1 MKKQLYVLVA
11 LLVATSMILAACGA
25 TPTAVPATAA
35 QPTQAPEAKPVT
47 LTVWTGFP
55 ELEPL
60 YMGVADQFKA
70 IHPNVTVEFLSTTL
84 REFELKLQ
92 AALPTGTGPDV
103 FDVGMNITPIL
114 IEGQLLDPNPPAV
127 DQWVKSGAYTPFV
140 VDYITYDGKT
150 YGIPMLDGSLASLF
164 YNKDMFKAAGLDPE
178 KPPTTFD
185 EMMEDAKKL
194 VQYDSAGNITVSG
207 MSMRLSGQGS
217 GIAEKFWF
225 FLHNMGGD
233 IIVPTADGQKW
244 HNGYDN
250 EAGRKAL
257 QYYIDSVYKYHVVD
271 QTVPA
276 DAEAFA
282 TGVTAMLLRE
292 SWVISEIASKNPDL
306 NYGVAPMP
314 GDVRFDIMTQPWAV
328 YVAKSSKNPD
338 LAWEYAMLLTNQANA
353 LLQVQKT
360 GWMSP
365 RLGDWSPLLA
375 TIPQYQVFVS
385 PPADM
390 GFYTYPLL
398 ACFDE
403 LMTKMADKLVLAYLD
418 ASLVDNPDGIAKTI
432 KDMAD
437 ESDTILKQAGIYGT
451 P

>member
-1 MKKQLYVLVA
+1 
-11 LLVATSMILAACGA
+11 
-25 TPTAVPATAA
+25 
-35 QPTQAPEAKPVT
+35 
-47 LTVWTGFP
+47 
-55 ELEPL
+55 
-60 YMGVADQFKA
+60 
-70 IHPNVTVEFLSTTL
+70 
-84 REFELKLQ
+84 
-92 AALPTGTGPDV
+92 
-103 FDVGMNITPIL
+103 
-114 IEGQLLDPNPPAV
+114 
-127 DQWVKSGAYTPFV
+127 
-140 VDYITYDGKT
+140 
-150 YGIPMLDGSLASLF
+150 
-164 YNKDMFKAAGLDPE
+164 
-178 KPPTTFD
+178 
-185 EMMEDAKKL
+185 MMEDAKKL
-194 VQYDSAGNITVSG
+194 VQYDSAGNITRSG

-233 IIVPTADGQKW
+233 LIVPTADGQKW

-271 QTVPA
+271 QKVPA

-282 TGVTAMLLRE
+282 TGQTAMLLRE
-292 SWVISEIASKNPDL
+292 SWVIAEIASKNPGL

-314 GDVRFDIMTQPWAV
+314 RDVRFDMMTQPWGV
-328 YVAKSSKNPD
+328 YVAKCSKNPD
-338 LAWEYAMLLTNQANA
+338 LAWEYAMLLTNQDNA

-360 GWMSP
+360 GWISP
-365 RLGDWSPLLA
+365 RGGDWSALVA
-375 TIPQYQVFVS
+375 TIPQYQVFVN
-385 PPADM
+385 PPADI
-390 GFYTYPLL
+390 GFYAYPLL
-398 ACFDE
+398 PCFDE